1 MKSTRI
7 NQLSKNQTGV
17 ASIIVA
23 TVFIAIISLIV
34 VSFALLMRREQ
45 RQALDKQ
52 LSTQA
57 YYAAESGV
65 NDAIK
70 KLDESN
76 GALPST
82 TDCSD
87 TQDITG
93 PNLLNTPE
101 AKTTCVLLDKEPT
114 SLEYSPIET
123 DKSTIVKLDAV
134 NMTDLQVSWEPS
146 SMPDG
151 HSYVGPDF
159 SQHHLPQSTSTDALS
174 TQVKNSGI
182 LRLSLMRVPKS
193 SSITRTDLIND
204 TKTLFLYPSAKTT
217 ATTYSATS
225 AGKGGFVDSQCVSSN
240 IPNDCNVTIT
250 GLNTSATGFDY
261 YLRLKSI
268 YTPIHATLIA
278 TNNTEPTKRLSLKNA
293 QAIIDSTGKS
303 NDVLRRIQVRV
314 PLTTN
319 YRYPEFSLETTD
331 TICKKIQ
338 IGQNSGN
345 VTDGCQT
352 GGATPPPATP
362 PPAATPPPPPPVA
375 SRPAYCVV
383 SYDPIKAISEPL
395 GIWDSMKATYDSI
408 YPGCA

>member
-7 NQLSKNQTGV
+7 NQLSKNQKGV

-34 VSFALLMRREQ
+34 ISFALLMRREQ

-65 NDAIK
+65 NDAIN
-70 KLDESN
+70 KLSAN
-76 GALPST
+76 PGSATTT
-82 TDCSD
+82 TDCKQ
-87 TQDITG
+87 TQSVTG
-93 PNLLNTPE
+93 AELLDTPE
-101 AKTTCVLLDKEPT
+101 ASTTCVLLDLEPT

-159 SQHHLPQSTSTDALS
+159 SQHHLPQSTSTDTLS

-182 LRLSLMRVPKS
+182 LRLSLMRVPKT
-193 SSITRTDLIND
+193 SSITRNNLISQ
-204 TKTLFLYPSAKTT
+204 TKTWFLYPSAQSGTTTNRT
-217 ATTYSATS
+217 ATSS
-225 AGKGGFVDSQCVSSN
+225 NGFVDSSCNTSN
-240 IPNDCNVTIT
+240 SPNDCNVTIT
-250 GLNTSATGFDY
+250 GLDTTASGFDY

-278 TNNTEPTKRLSLKNA
+278 TNNSDPTKRLSLKNA

-383 SYDPIKAISEPL
+383 SYDPIKAIYEPL
-395 GIWDSMKATYDSI
+395 GMWDSLKATYDSL